1 MNILICDDERE
12 IVEALELYLKGEG
25 YTIYKAYSGKEA
37 LAILDTH
44 PVHLVL
50 MDIMMPEMDGI
61 QTTMKIREKA
71 NLPIIFLSAKAEDQD
86 KIMGL
91 TVGGDDYITK
101 PFNPLEVIARVKSQ
115 LRRYTTL
122 GSYEAKSNVY
132 QSGSLVLDD
141 DYKQVQVDG
150 ETVRLTPVE
159 YKILRF
165 LMREMGKVFSIEQ
178 IYENVWEE
186 PSYNSDN
193 TVAVHIR
200 RIREKIEINPKEPKY
215 LKVVWGIGYKVEK
228 YPPQ

>member
-12 IVEALELYLKGEG
+12 IVDALELYLKNEG
-25 YTIYKAYSGKEA
+25 YDIFKAYSGKEA
-37 LAILDTH
+37 LEIVSENTI
-44 PVHLVL
+44 HLIL

-61 QTTMKIREKA
+61 HATLKIRETA
-71 NLPIIFLSAKAEDQD
+71 NIPIIFLSAKAEDND

-101 PFNPLEVIARVKSQ
+101 PCNPLEVIARVKSQ

-122 GSYEAKSNVY
+122 CSYVKRTDVY
-132 QSGSLVLDD
+132 KTGGLELDD
-141 DYKQVQVDG
+141 AYKKVTVDG
-150 ETVRLTPVE
+150 EEVKLTPVE
-159 YKILRF
+159 YKILKF

-186 PSYNSDN
+186 PSYNADN
-193 TVAVHIR
+193 TVAVHVR